1 MFTGLGEGFEMRWC
15 TISAKET
22 EKCNA
27 FKDVIAT
34 LATHAS
40 LPAVNFSCVQ
50 GSKATDCMTKIQR
63 READILTLDGG
74 EILIAGKNAF

>member
-27 FKDVIAT
+27 FKGEMTT
-34 LATHAS
+34 LATQANLS
-40 LPAVNFSCVQ
+40 AVTFSCVQ

-63 READILTLDGG
+63 READLLTLDGG